1 MKTPRLI
8 ELLVLLIVGL
18 GSIVEGVRL
27 VGLDNVQFDRLGPG
41 GYNIGIGAILIIL
54 GIAYF
59 LNLRKKEAKT
69 GREAKEKT
77 GGDRVSAG
85 NQQRSYTIMMVSII
99 AIMALY
105 ALLINWIGYL
115 LASAVFFLLIN
126 RVVGFRSWR
135 SNVAASAVMT
145 ACYYVIFV
153 KWMGML
159 FPRGLWIQF

>member
-1 MKTPRLI
+1 LI
-8 ELLVLLIVGL
+8 ELLVLLIIGL

-27 VGLDNVQFDRLGPG
+27 VGVDNVQFDRLGPG
-41 GYNIGIGAILIIL
+41 GYNIGIGTILIIL

-59 LNLRKKEAKT
+59 LRITKREVKAE
-69 GREAKEKT
+69 REAKGKT

-99 AIMALY
+99 ATMALY
-105 ALLINWIGYL
+105 AFLINWIGYL
-115 LASAVFFLLIN
+115 LASAVFFFVIN
-126 RVVGFRSWR
+126 RVVGFRSWL
-135 SNVAASAVMT
+135 SNLAVSAVMT
-145 ACYYVIFV
+145 ACYYVVFV

>member
-8 ELLVLLIVGL
+8 ELLVLLIAGL
-18 GSIVEGVRL
+18 GSIFEGVRL
-27 VGLDNVQFDRLGPG
+27 IGLDNVQFDPLGPG
-41 GYNIGIGAILIIL
+41 GYNIGIGTILIIL

-59 LNLRKKEAKT
+59 LNIRKEAK
-69 GREAKEKT
+69 EET

-85 NQQRSYTIMMVSII
+85 NQQRSHTIMMVSII
-99 AIMALY
+99 AIMAFY
-105 ALLINWIGYL
+105 ALLINLIGYL

-126 RVVGFRSWR
+126 RVVGFRSWL

-145 ACYYVIFV
+145 ACFYVIFV

>member
-1 MKTPRLI
+1 MKTPRII
-8 ELLVLLIVGL
+8 ELFVLLIIGL

-27 VGLDNVQFDRLGPG
+27 IGVDNVQFDRLGPG
-41 GYNIGIGAILIIL
+41 GYNIGIGTILIIL

-59 LNLRKKEAKT
+59 LRITKREVKAE
-69 GREAKEKT
+69 REAKGKT

-99 AIMALY
+99 ATMALY
-105 ALLINWIGYL
+105 AFLINWIGYL
-115 LASAVFFLLIN
+115 LASAVFFFVIN
-126 RVVGFRSWR
+126 RVVGFRSWL
-135 SNVAASAVMT
+135 SNLAVSAVMT
-145 ACYYVIFV
+145 ACYYVVFV

>member
-1 MKTPRLI
+1 MKTPKLI
-8 ELLVLLIVGL
+8 ELIVLLIVGL

-41 GYNIGIGAILIIL
+41 GYNIGIGTILIIL

-59 LNLRKKEAKT
+59 LNIRKKEVKAE
-69 GREAKEKT
+69 REAKGKT
-77 GGDRVSAG
+77 GGDRASAG
-85 NQQRSYTIMMVSII
+85 NQQRRYRIMMMSIF

-115 LASAVFFLLIN
+115 LASAVFFVLIN

-135 SNVAASAVMT
+135 SNLAASAVMT
-145 ACYYVIFV
+145 VCYYVVFV

>member
-1 MKTPRLI
+1 MKTSRLI

-27 VGLDNVQFDRLGPG
+27 IGLDNVQFDRLGPG

-59 LNLRKKEAKT
+59 LNTRKKEAKAE
-69 GREAKEKT
+69 REVKEKR
-77 GGDRVSAG
+77 GEDRISAG
-85 NQQRSYTIMMVSII
+85 DQQRSYTIMMVSII

-115 LASAVFFLLIN
+115 LASAAFFLLIN
-126 RVVGFRSWR
+126 RVVGFRSWV
-135 SNVAASAVMT
+135 SYIAASAVMT
-145 ACYYVIFV
+145 VCYYVVFV
-153 KWMGML
+153 KWMGMQ

>member
-27 VGLDNVQFDRLGPG
+27 IGMDNVQFDRLGPG
-41 GYNIGIGAILIIL
+41 GYNIGIGTILIIL

-59 LNLRKKEAKT
+59 LNIRK
-69 GREAKEKT
+69 EAKEKT

-85 NQQRSYTIMMVSII
+85 NQQRSHTIMMVSII
-99 AIMALY
+99 AIMAFY
-105 ALLINWIGYL
+105 ALLINLIGYL

-126 RVVGFRSWR
+126 RVVGFRSWL

-145 ACYYVIFV
+145 ACFYVIFV